1 MAPFHI
7 FSEAAVIPPMHLWVN
22 PDCGLKTYGWPQ
34 WRIRRT
40 KQLASE

>member
-7 FSEAAVIPPMHLWVN
+7 FFKAAVIPPMHLWVN
-22 PDCGLKTYGWPQ
+22 PDCGLEAHGWLR
-34 WRIRRT
+34 WRIIRT